1 MTSEHSQ
8 RRRRRDASASFNDA
22 VIRPQE
28 TSSTS
33 PAQIPPEQTPAPQQQ
48 EPQQAPQ
55 PDADAGLSP
64 EHQQR
69 RRARRAES
77 TPLTAQPGPQTP
89 PQQPGQPAPQT
100 QPPHQGQP
108 YPPQAQPAPH
118 HPQPGPHQPQ
128 QAPHQPPHQQ
138 PGPPRDHAAPS
149 LADTAVRGRRRS
161 SRAERSTGRRKF
173 PVAGAVA
180 AGTVL
185 AIALGAGL
193 WAWPFGGDEASE
205 PASEQENWIASAP
218 ALNPAET
225 SLTDAHA
232 EELWTHRLSTEDPAY
247 WFAAG
252 TVVID
257 GEEGEVVLLDTETGD
272 EIVRIPVEGEVQHV
286 VEFLHE
292 DTPAA
297 GVFTQDQF
305 VAVTAE
311 GDDQSWDLEEGEVV
325 RAPGTTPMLTTE
337 EGDTSA
343 LIIGEEDPVE
353 TEGNPSYISGAID
366 EDTLIQVIPGEP
378 RVALLPVA
386 ADEDSQPASEELLQ
400 APTDGA
406 SFLRHLSVGTGH
418 SLSLWEVD
426 GEEYLVVHSLEEEP
440 GTVTSAVAAPD
451 EPEAWQVGRG
461 MQLAVTGP
469 YAFSLETGELTARHP
484 DATFTGALGPAALA
498 ESEGSRSF
506 VVDGTQHY
514 ESDRVTGY
522 SEDRIALI
530 RRPDGTL
537 AALSGD

>member
-48 EPQQAPQ
+48 EPQQARQ
-55 PDADAGLSP
+55 PDTDAGLSP

-77 TPLTAQPGPQTP
+77 TPLTAQPAHKSPR
-89 PQQPGQPAPQT
+89 QQPGQPAPQA

-118 HPQPGPHQPQ
+118 QPQPGPHQPQ

-161 SRAERSTGRRKF
+161 SRAERSTRRRKF

-225 SLTDAHA
+225 SLTDAHT
-232 EELWTHRLSTEDPAY
+232 EELWTHSLSTEDPAY

-252 TVVID
+252 AVVID
-257 GEEGEVVLLDTETGD
+257 GEEGEVVLLDTEIGD
-272 EIVRIPVEGEVQHV
+272 EIARIPVEGEVQHV

-337 EGDTSA
+337 DGDTSA

-366 EDTLIQVIPGEP
+366 DSLIQVIPGEP
-378 RVALLPVA
+378 RVALLPVT
-386 ADEDSQPASEELLQ
+386 ADEDSPPASEELLQ

-426 GEEYLVVHSLEEEP
+426 DEEYLVVHSLEEEP

-506 VVDGTQHY
+506 VLDGTQHY

-522 SEDRIALI
+522 SEDGIALI